1 MGLRSEALYRWLLAL
16 IVVVGLAAAGV
27 LARQRMDRDQ
37 QYRTYLDEGDRALQS
52 GDTDAAVE
60 SFTSALAIRPQ
71 SMVAY
76 YRRGEAYHTQ
86 HRDTA
91 AVRDLTL
98 ASQSQ
103 PDAPQPLVALGRLYD
118 AANDPSTAAIWYT
131 QAVDRLKD
139 EDASVLYALALARY
153 RSGTASSAVDPL
165 RRAITRNPSVAEPY
179 YLLGLVNRDLGHL
192 DDAEA
197 ALTQAIKIGPGLLA
211 AREELADLYRAS
223 GRSSDQMAQLQALA
237 ALDPQPD
244 RQIALALAAA
254 HQGQFDAAL
263 STLTAASAKAPA
275 DPKLR
280 GAIARV
286 YLARAERTLD
296 RRSAQQAF
304 DQFAPLLGLAP
315 PSEDLALAGRAQFL
329 LGGYSE
335 AERLLR
341 AAIGTS
347 PVAPEAYAYMAD
359 TAERLGQT
367 ADARDALVALDAL
380 EGDTATKPARTARAR
395 RIGEMAFRA
404 GDFSGAATWLLN
416 AVNGGY
422 EDAVTLGLLAQARA
436 RAGDTTGAREALT
449 KALAQDPRNP
459 DLLRLARTL
468 R

>member
-1 MGLRSEALYRWLLAL
+1 VRWILA
-16 IVVVGLAAAGV
+16 IVAVLSLAAVGLV
-27 LARQRMDRDQ
+27 ARQRADRDQ
-37 QYRTYLDEGDRALQS
+37 QYRSYLDQGDRALQS
-52 GDTDAAVE
+52 GDADAAVE
-60 SFTSALAIRPQ
+60 AFTSALALRPS
-71 SMVAY
+71 SMVAS
-76 YRRGEAYHTQ
+76 YRRGEAYHSQ
-86 HRDTA
+86 HRDAA
-91 AVRDLTL
+91 AVRDLTQ
-98 ASQSQ
+98 ASEAE

-118 AANDPSTAAIWYT
+118 AEGDPAQAATWYA

-153 RSGTASSAVDPL
+153 RSGTPSAALDPL
-165 RRAITRNPSVAEPY
+165 HRAIARNQAVAEPY

-197 ALTQAIKIGPGLLA
+197 ALTQAVKIGPGLLA
-211 AREELADLYRAS
+211 AREELADLYRVA

-263 STLTAASAKAPA
+263 SALTTASAKAP
-275 DPKLR
+275 DDVRVR
-280 GAIARV
+280 GAMARV

-296 RRSAQQAF
+296 RRSAQQALDTF
-304 DQFAPLLGLAP
+304 TPLLGSAP
-315 PSEDLALAGRAQFL
+315 PSEDLALCGRAQFL
-329 LGGYSE
+329 LGNYAE

-347 PVAPEAYAYMAD
+347 PVAPDAYAYMAD

-367 ADARDALVALDAL
+367 ADARDALVSLGAL
-380 EGDTATKPARTARAR
+380 EGDTAAKPVRMARAR

-404 GDFSGAATWLLN
+404 GDNANAAAWLLK
-416 AVNGGY
+416 AFSGGY
-422 EDAVTLGLLAQARA
+422 EDAVTLGLLAQARVRTGD
-436 RAGDTTGAREALT
+436 RAGAREALT